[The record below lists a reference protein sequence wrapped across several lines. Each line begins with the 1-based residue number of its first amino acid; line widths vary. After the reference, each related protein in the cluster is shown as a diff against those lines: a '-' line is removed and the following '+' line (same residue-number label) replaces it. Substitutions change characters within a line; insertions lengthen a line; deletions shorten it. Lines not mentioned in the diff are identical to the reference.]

1 MAEVI
6 SPIVFVC
13 QLFLSNLA
21 YFVILRSISPNLW
34 HNPPA
39 FGPFTVDG
47 AARMSLLAEERRF
60 RIREILSRERT
71 VTASDLIRD
80 LGVTA
85 ATVRRDLAV
94 LEKEGVL
101 LRSHGGAVSR
111 TSSNNFQP
119 SYETLGRSNRAEK
132 QAIAREAERL
142 ILDGETVFLEGSTT
156 VYELARRLL
165 HRNRLTVI
173 TNSPPIVDEF
183 QHSQYV
189 SVISTGGELQKDAF
203 YLTGVWAQRAL
214 SEIRVDKAILGI
226 SAIDPAYGI
235 STASQAEAQIKKM
248 ILKSARVSIALA
260 DHSKFGNQG
269 FAYVG
274 PTTDIDI
281 LVTDSATDS
290 KYLHSLRESGV
301 ELILADVR
309 DQTDDP
315 NGSQTTKTRACSAP
329 GKH

>member
-1 MAEVI
+1 
-6 SPIVFVC
+6 
-13 QLFLSNLA
+13 
-21 YFVILRSISPNLW
+21 
-34 HNPPA
+34 
-39 FGPFTVDG
+39 
-47 AARMSLLAEERRF
+47 MSLLGEERRF

-71 VTASDLIRD
+71 VSASDLIRD

-101 LRSHGGAVSR
+101 VRSHGGAVSR
-111 TSSNNFQP
+111 TSSKNFQP
-119 SYETLGRSNRAEK
+119 SYEALGRSNRAEK

-183 QHSQYV
+183 QRSQHV
-189 SVISTGGELQKDAF
+189 SVISTGGELQKDVF
-203 YLTGVWAQRAL
+203 YLSGVWAQRAL
-214 SEIRVDKAILGI
+214 SEIRVDKAVLGV
-226 SAIDPAYGI
+226 SAIDPQYGI

-281 LVTDSATDS
+281 LVTDSVTDP
-290 KYLHSLRESGV
+290 KYLRPLREAGV

-309 DQTDDP
+309 DQADDT
-315 NGSQTTKTRACSAP
+315 NGYELGRTRARSGP
-329 GKH
+329 TKR